1 MSPHLTN
8 KASKIIIG
16 NRYRSNAFDVAL
28 FCLLTLLKAIWMVK
42 AKRTRATFNLKLKD
56 ERSKNQNIQIM
67 QKEVNSDNYRRVIT
81 VQLHRALEKVAKKE
95 QVI

>member
-1 MSPHLTN
+1 
-8 KASKIIIG
+8 
-16 NRYRSNAFDVAL
+16 
-28 FCLLTLLKAIWMVK
+28 
-42 AKRTRATFNLKLKD
+42 
-56 ERSKNQNIQIM
+56 M